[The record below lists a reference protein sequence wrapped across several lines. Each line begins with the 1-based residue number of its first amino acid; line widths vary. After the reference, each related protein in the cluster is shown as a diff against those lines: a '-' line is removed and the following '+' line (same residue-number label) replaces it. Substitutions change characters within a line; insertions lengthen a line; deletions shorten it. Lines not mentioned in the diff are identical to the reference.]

1 MTIKKIP
8 LYFIAVFVFM
18 ALGYANQVF
27 AMTISPVRYEIQGD
41 PGQIISKDVTIIN
54 DDKVDVTYYS
64 SYANF
69 EAQGETGSAAF
80 VEPKDDIGTWM
91 STEKEVNLLPGE
103 QKTIKFSV
111 KIPQNAEPGG
121 HFGVI
126 FFGTSP
132 ENDGSGK
139 QLSVSAKTG
148 LLVMLSVSGNV
159 KEGGGLLEF
168 GTKDNQF
175 WYNSLPVSFVY
186 RFKNDGGD
194 RVKPAGLIK
203 IRDTVFIPAKKLNAN
218 PVNGNILPSSTRK
231 FTVDWINSPETKT
244 FEELKSANAFKKFI
258 NRATYQFKNFAVG
271 LYSAKLDI
279 SYGTHSQTANKT
291 VFFFVFPWQLLIC
304 LIIVFTIVFFLG
316 RTLIRRYN
324 RYIIKMARA
333 GMNTPHDAHHG

>member
-1 MTIKKIP
+1 MIIKKIP
-8 LYFIAVFVFM
+8 LYLMSFL
-18 ALGYANQVF
+18 ALVLFGYTNSVY
-27 AMTISPVRYEIQGD
+27 AMTVSPVRYEVQGN
-41 PGQIISKDVTIIN
+41 PGETITKEVTIIN
-54 DDKVDVTYYS
+54 EDKADVTYYT

-69 EAQGETGSAAF
+69 EAQGETGSASF

-91 STEKEVNLLPGE
+91 TIDPKVNLLAGE
-103 QKTIKFSV
+103 QKTLKFSI
-111 KIPQNAEPGG
+111 KIPENAEPGG

-126 FFGTSP
+126 FFGTSS
-132 ENDGSGK
+132 ENNAESK

-159 KEGGGLLEF
+159 KEGGGLLDF
-168 GTKDNQF
+168 ITKDNQF

-194 RVKPAGLIK
+194 RIKPAGFIK
-203 IRDTVFIPAKKLNAN
+203 ISNTVFIPTKKINAN

-231 FTVDWINSPETKT
+231 FTVDWINHLEVKADPSVKVN
-244 FEELKSANAFKKFI
+244 FFKKFI
-258 NRATYQFKNFAVG
+258 DKSVYQFRNFAVG

-279 SYGTHSQTANKT
+279 GYGTQNERAMKT

-304 LIIVFTIVFFLG
+304 LIIIFTIIFFIS

-324 RYIIKMARA
+324 RYIIKMARV
-333 GMNTPHDAHHG
+333 GMNTPYDAHHG